1 MRSDLSSSILKKDI
15 PKTGTWFPMTMTLQE
30 ITTVGE
36 AISHP
41 IRLKLLYLLSER
53 ERYVYELAKDL
64 NLSRQV
70 VQLHLKRL
78 EKAGFVESDLRLE
91 DNDNRAK
98 KFFRLKQFNVNICMD
113 DLCQI
118 FE

>member
-1 MRSDLSSSILKKDI
+1 
-15 PKTGTWFPMTMTLQE
+15 MTKTLQQ
-30 ITTVGE
+30 IMTIGE

-41 IRLKLLYLLSER
+41 VRLKLLYMLSER

-64 NLSRQV
+64 SLSRQV

-91 DNDNRAK
+91 ENDNRAK
-98 KFFRLKQFNVNICMD
+98 KFFKLKEFNVELNID
-113 DLCQI
+113 DLVKI
-118 FE
+118 FG

>member
-1 MRSDLSSSILKKDI
+1 
-15 PKTGTWFPMTMTLQE
+15 MTKTLQQ
-30 ITTVGE
+30 ITTIGE

-41 IRLKLLYLLSER
+41 VRLKLLYMLSER

-64 NLSRQV
+64 SLSRQV

-91 DNDNRAK
+91 ENDNRAK
-98 KFFRLKQFNVNICMD
+98 KFFKLKEFNVELEIN
-113 DLCQI
+113 DLAKI
-118 FE
+118 FA

>member
-1 MRSDLSSSILKKDI
+1 MAKSLQQIVDI
-15 PKTGTWFPMTMTLQE
+15 
-30 ITTVGE
+30 GE
-36 AISHP
+36 ALSHP
-41 IRLKLLYLLSER
+41 VRLKLLYLLSKK

-70 VQLHLKRL
+70 VYLHLKRL

-91 DNDNRAK
+91 DDDMRAK
-98 KFFRLKQFNVNICMD
+98 KFFRLKTFEVSLSIE
-113 DLCQI
+113 DLKRI

>member
-1 MRSDLSSSILKKDI
+1 MAK
-15 PKTGTWFPMTMTLQE
+15 TLQQI
-30 ITTVGE
+30 ITIGE

-41 IRLKLLYLLSER
+41 VRLKLLYLLSER
-53 ERYVYELAKDL
+53 ERYIYDLAKDL
-64 NLSRQV
+64 EISRQV

-98 KFFRLKQFNVNICMD
+98 KFYKLKEFDVDICLK
-113 DLCQI
+113 DLNEI
-118 FE
+118 FA

>member
-1 MRSDLSSSILKKDI
+1 MAKSLQQIVDI
-15 PKTGTWFPMTMTLQE
+15 
-30 ITTVGE
+30 GE
-36 AISHP
+36 ALSHP
-41 IRLKLLYLLSER
+41 VRLKLLYLLSKK

-70 VQLHLKRL
+70 VYLHLKRL

-91 DNDNRAK
+91 DDDMRAK
-98 KFFRLKQFNVNICMD
+98 KFFRLKEFEVSLSME
-113 DLCQI
+113 DLKRL

>member
-1 MRSDLSSSILKKDI
+1 
-15 PKTGTWFPMTMTLQE
+15 MTMTLQE
-30 ITTVGE
+30 ITTIGE

-41 IRLKLLYLLSER
+41 VRLKLLYLLSER
-53 ERYVYELAKDL
+53 ERYIYELSKDL
-64 NLSRQV
+64 KLSRQV

-91 DNDNRAK
+91 EDDNRAK
-98 KFFRLKQFNVNICMD
+98 KFFKLKEFDVAIGMD
-113 DLCQI
+113 DLCKI

>member
-1 MRSDLSSSILKKDI
+1 MPKK
-15 PKTGTWFPMTMTLQE
+15 LQQI
-30 ITTVGE
+30 ITIGE

-41 IRLKLLYLLSER
+41 VRLKLLYLLSER
-53 ERYVYELAKDL
+53 ERYVYDLSKDL
-64 NLSRQV
+64 GLSRQV
-70 VQLHLKRL
+70 IQLHLKRL

-98 KFFRLKQFNVNICMD
+98 KFFRLKEFDVELDIN
-113 DLCQI
+113 DLCEI